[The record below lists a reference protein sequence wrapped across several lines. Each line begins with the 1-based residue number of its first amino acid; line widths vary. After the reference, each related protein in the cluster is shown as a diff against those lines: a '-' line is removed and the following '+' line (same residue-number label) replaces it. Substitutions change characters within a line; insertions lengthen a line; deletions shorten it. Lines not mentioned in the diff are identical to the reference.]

1 MSNQDAN
8 LTGILSPNVHLT
20 VANEPTRQ
28 MLVSRCLLKKG
39 ETTLGADGCPSATN
53 MREYRGCRNPVSS
66 GKRVARFAALV
77 RTNNLG

>member
-1 MSNQDAN
+1 M
-8 LTGILSPNVHLT
+8 
-20 VANEPTRQ
+20 
-28 MLVSRCLLKKG
+28 KKG